1 MKKFVFSLTMAAA
14 GLSAMAASLSPS
26 VLYKTPAATNDDDES
41 VLMVAYDNDRDE
53 TLSWALKED
62 KGEDVAISIF
72 NDQFQI
78 VKSFTLKGIRKSQ
91 EINGEQVGNSY
102 VTGLVV
108 RGGDYQ
114 EMLATRNVFT
124 NDGKWCVIVRSWQDD
139 PVTSTT
145 DLKLEVYN
153 EDGEN
158 LGELPLSSGDDTDAL
173 WDGEFIFSRVFDC
186 GGGLYYYTVGAE
198 SHYTI
203 WSFTGNSGI
212 SAPAANKVSALKAY
226 PNPLPAD
233 SRLNIELERPADGNT
248 FLSVID
254 MKGRQIMRKRLAPG
268 TSTTTVDGGRLH
280 GGILIYT
287 VSYGDGEIAS
297 GKLCA
302 E

>member
-139 PVTSTT
+139 PVTNTT
-145 DLKLEVYN
+145 NLKLEVYN

>member
-102 VTGLVV
+102 VAGLEV

-114 EMLATRNVFT
+114 EILATRNVFT
-124 NDGKWCVIVRSWQDD
+124 NDGKWCVTVRSWQDD
-139 PVTSTT
+139 PVTNTT
-145 DLKLEVYN
+145 NLKLEVYN

-158 LGELPLSSGDDTDAL
+158 LGELPLSSVDYTDDL
-173 WDGEFIFSRVFDC
+173 QDGKFIFSRVFNC
-186 GGGLYYYTVGAE
+186 GGGLYYYTDGADFRD
-198 SHYTI
+198 TI
-203 WSFTGNSGI
+203 WTFTGNSGI

-268 TSTTTVDGGRLH
+268 TSATTVDGGRLH

>member
-139 PVTSTT
+139 PVTNTT
-145 DLKLEVYN
+145 NLKLEVYN

-268 TSTTTVDGGRLH
+268 TSATTVDGGRLH

>member
-91 EINGEQVGNSY
+91 EINGEQVGNTY
-102 VTGLVV
+102 VKGLEV
-108 RGGDYQ
+108 RGVDTQ

-124 NDGKWCVIVRSWQDD
+124 NDGKWCVLVSSWQED
-139 PVTSTT
+139 PVAGTSNS
-145 DLKLEVYN
+145 KLEVYN

-158 LGELPLSSGDDTDAL
+158 LGELPRSMEY
-173 WDGEFIFSRVFDC
+173 DGEFIFSRVFDR
-186 GGGLYYYTVGAE
+186 GGELYYMTYDQDY
-198 SHYTI
+198 SRII

-212 SAPAANKVSALKAY
+212 SAPAANNAPALKAY

-268 TSTTTVDGGRLH
+268 TSATTVDGRRLH
-280 GGILIYT
+280 GGMLIYT